1 MTCDGR
7 AGDPRPS
14 PAMARGGA
22 SRLAPGLRGKFL
34 YGSYQRSATCCG
46 SIQVASAVLWM
57 IALGVSFSIALGGL
71 PGVEKCMEKPLLP
84 PPSPPPPR
92 PPPEDVRHGGCPS
105 ECRGPAMLSARSGGL
120 VSNGICDKQCNTAAC
135 RWDGGDCAR
144 GNPLDQLI
152 SQMFGGPDR
161 YGRALN
167 EGYDEYEREK
177 EEVEDA
183 LEAAAGSTASSVN
196 VAMKEEDSE
205 EYYLDVLVHDV
216 ITPLLLGI
224 GISGFLAAFASL
236 FGGVLAICGAAA
248 RSPRLLR
255 CSGILGAIG
264 AVGGL
269 LLCVGAAVFGG
280 LLSAGNGDVRA
291 IDIVLQREFP
301 LRAEACA
308 HEIDVYAKWVG
319 RSLLALAGCC
329 ALGAI
334 GAVGAT
340 NAVCEAASWTDAA
353 TVADSSSE
361 HQSFFGNDDG
371 GAGGGRGSMDGTEML
386 GAFCSP
392 TGATSPPARGAKAY
406 LAQKRRT
413 SSSIASTTEL
423 ESAAPPPP
431 QPPPEVK
438 AQLEELKAERDQLK
452 AKLATPPA
460 SSGFM
465 EELAAATAIPSVPTS
480 QRP

>member
-1 MTCDGR
+1 
-7 AGDPRPS
+7 
-14 PAMARGGA
+14 
-22 SRLAPGLRGKFL
+22 
-34 YGSYQRSATCCG
+34 
-46 SIQVASAVLWM
+46 
-57 IALGVSFSIALGGL
+57 
-71 PGVEKCMEKPLLP
+71 
-84 PPSPPPPR
+84 
-92 PPPEDVRHGGCPS
+92 
-105 ECRGPAMLSARSGGL
+105 MLSARSGGL

-152 SQMFGGPDR
+152 NQMFGGPDR

-167 EGYDEYEREK
+167 ENDDEYEREK
-177 EEVEDA
+177 EEEEEA
-183 LEAAAGSTASSVN
+183 LEAAAGSTASSEN
-196 VAMKEEDSE
+196 MAMKEEDSE

-236 FGGVLAICGAAA
+236 IGGVLAICGAAA

-353 TVADSSSE
+353 TVADNSSE
-361 HQSFFGNDDG
+361 RQSLFENDDG
-371 GAGGGRGSMDGTEML
+371 GGRSSMDGTEML

-392 TGATSPPARGAKAY
+392 AGATSAPARGAKAY
-406 LAQKRRT
+406 LAQKRRS

-480 QRP
+480 QRPSVLQQPAHFVSAAP

>member
-1 MTCDGR
+1 
-7 AGDPRPS
+7 
-14 PAMARGGA
+14 MARGGA
-22 SRLAPGLRGKFL
+22 SRLAHGLRGKFL

-46 SIQVASAVLWM
+46 SFQVASAVLWM

-84 PPSPPPPR
+84 PPSPPP
-92 PPPEDVRHGGCPS
+92 D
-105 ECRGPAMLSARSGGL
+105 
-120 VSNGICDKQCNTAAC
+120 
-135 RWDGGDCAR
+135 
-144 GNPLDQLI
+144 
-152 SQMFGGPDR
+152 
-161 YGRALN
+161 
-167 EGYDEYEREK
+167 
-177 EEVEDA
+177 
-183 LEAAAGSTASSVN
+183 AAGSTASSEN

-205 EYYLDVLVHDV
+205 EYYLDVLVHNV
-216 ITPLLLGI
+216 ITLLLLGI

-340 NAVCEAASWTDAA
+340 NAVCEAASWT

-423 ESAAPPPP
+423 ESAPPPPP

-438 AQLEELKAERDQLK
+438 AQLEELKAERDLLK

>member
-1 MTCDGR
+1 
-7 AGDPRPS
+7 
-14 PAMARGGA
+14 
-22 SRLAPGLRGKFL
+22 
-34 YGSYQRSATCCG
+34 
-46 SIQVASAVLWM
+46 
-57 IALGVSFSIALGGL
+57 
-71 PGVEKCMEKPLLP
+71 
-84 PPSPPPPR
+84 
-92 PPPEDVRHGGCPS
+92 
-105 ECRGPAMLSARSGGL
+105 
-120 VSNGICDKQCNTAAC
+120 
-135 RWDGGDCAR
+135 
-144 GNPLDQLI
+144 
-152 SQMFGGPDR
+152 
-161 YGRALN
+161 
-167 EGYDEYEREK
+167 
-177 EEVEDA
+177 
-183 LEAAAGSTASSVN
+183 
-196 VAMKEEDSE
+196 MKEEDSE

-236 FGGVLAICGAAA
+236 IGGVLAICGAAA

-340 NAVCEAASWTDAA
+340 NAVCEAASWTI
-353 TVADSSSE
+353 VADSSSE

-413 SSSIASTTEL
+413 SSSSIASTTEL
-423 ESAAPPPP
+423 ESAPPPPP